1 MQMVHGGEALCE
13 TRIREFTGHYME
25 TLFYFC
31 LKKTGN
37 RTEAEDL
44 TQDIALQIL
53 SALRRGTNPS
63 HFSAWVWQI
72 AHNRYA
78 GWADRKRRRGATHS
92 GTDIGDYEIE
102 GGDGDPLED
111 VTDREQLEL
120 LRRELSFIRRE
131 YRDIVVAYYIDNR
144 SIRDIA
150 QSNSLTVSAVQQRL
164 HRARTIL
171 KEGMDMARTFGK
183 RSYNPEEITFA
194 ASGNQPSGLPWTAVQ
209 RSIPKNILLQAS
221 NNPSTAE
228 ELSVELGIALPY
240 MEEEIALLQN
250 ATLLEKQGDR
260 YITNFFILDR
270 DCRLDIYNTLR
281 RGAGERSALLRD
293 LIADTEERIAALGM
307 LGAHMDGETL
317 RWWLIPHIT
326 DMLIDDT
333 VRGESIYDPPVRAN
347 GETWGFVGYETAE
360 LPEMTM
366 MSHNGAGNQD
376 NMFWTYKYPVGR
388 MWDQCGEPNDYELV
402 MLLADCIRKNR
413 TTASFSDG
421 DARLWERIDGRYAHA
436 DDAGNIIPDILVF
449 RSGMID
455 AVDVIIRGHKNFAPL
470 TENMTAAYD
479 TVETIF
485 KKYSHRV
492 LHAHIGYY
500 IRMELY
506 AARMMTVH
514 DLAADGFLTV
524 PENAE
529 KTNYGMHL
537 ILA

>member
-1 MQMVHGGEALCE
+1 MQMVHGGDELCE

-53 SALRRGTNPS
+53 TALRRGTNPS

-78 GWADRKRRRGATHS
+78 KWADRKRCRGETHS

-102 GGDGDPLED
+102 GDDSDPLEN
-111 VTDREQLEL
+111 VIDREQQEL
-120 LRRELSFIRRE
+120 LRRELAFIRRE
-131 YRDIVVAYYIDNR
+131 YRDIVVAYYIENR

-164 HRARTIL
+164 HRARTML

-194 ASGNQPSGLPWTAVQ
+194 ASGSQPTGLPWTAVQ

-250 ATLLEKQGDR
+250 ATLLEKQGDK

-281 RGAGERSALLRD
+281 RGAGERSALLRE
-293 LIADTEERIAALGM
+293 LIADTEESIAALGM
-307 LGAHMDGETL
+307 LGAHMTGEPL

-347 GETWGFVGYETAE
+347 GEKWGFVGYEMAE
-360 LPEMTM
+360 IPEAIMI
-366 MSHNGAGNQD
+366 SHNGAGNQD
-376 NMFWTYKYPVGR
+376 NMFWTYKYPVGQ

-402 MLLADCIRKNR
+402 MLLADCIRNHR

-436 DDAGNIIPDILVF
+436 DEHGNIIPDMIVF
-449 RSGMID
+449 RDGMID
-455 AVDVIIRGHKNFAPL
+455 AVEAVIRGHKNYAPL

-514 DLAADGFLTV
+514 DLLADGFLTV
-524 PENAE
+524 PADP
-529 KTNYGMHL
+529 THTTLGMHL
-537 ILA
+537 ILK